1 MRLSLD
7 PQFFLAFMYAM
18 IRCSAWLFLAPPL
31 RGNAPVMVRSG
42 LAMSLGLVM
51 APRLLNGPEPLETDL
66 GSILAGTLHNAVIGL
81 VLAFVVFMLFSAV
94 SAAGSMIDTFSTLS
108 SAQLFDPMQ
117 AAAAGPVS
125 RLYQIL
131 GTAMLFATNGHLI
144 LFEGLARTFDLSP
157 VDGLSFERIGAVV
170 TSDLQTFLLA
180 AMQIAAPI
188 LIALFLT
195 EILLGLASRAAPK
208 LNIMA
213 IGFGVKT
220 LVTFMLL
227 GAALPLV
234 AYFTGQ
240 LLQKSLGSIS
250 AIVGGG

>member
-1 MRLSLD
+1 MSLD

-117 AAAAGPVS
+117 AAAAGPV
-125 RLYQIL
+125 R
-131 GTAMLFATNGHLI
+131 
-144 LFEGLARTFDLSP
+144 
-157 VDGLSFERIGAVV
+157 
-170 TSDLQTFLLA
+170 
-180 AMQIAAPI
+180 
-188 LIALFLT
+188 
-195 EILLGLASRAAPK
+195 
-208 LNIMA
+208 
-213 IGFGVKT
+213 
-220 LVTFMLL
+220 
-227 GAALPLV
+227 
-234 AYFTGQ
+234 
-240 LLQKSLGSIS
+240 
-250 AIVGGG
+250 GGGEFRPRMT